1 MKKARDVH
9 RLLEKVNLKVNAD
22 ADREVLEGILRA
34 SRKST
39 SPVSRG
45 DVRKII
51 TGVKLW
57 RFAFWRK
64 ASYLAAAMLV
74 VTSWVA
80 FDLRREVTDLRKELE
95 LARKDIP
102 PARPDN
108 TATINFYLEEHRDLV
123 TRHASFRSAAPHPAQ
138 MRVNQHDILYYELL
152 DDQPEYMR
160 PGIIVRGPLSQGQ
173 ISSSEAPIIS
183 NGNTLSL
190 SEAKQTINFDLV
202 VPSWL
207 HPYYKLD
214 QIRTI
219 EDRDALQLL
228 YSNGINSISLF
239 EQPLD
244 GRRGLEPKDFR
255 EYAVYRNEE
264 QVGGIILAWRD
275 DVLSYVLIGN
285 IEMSQLMDMAQS
297 INAGR

>member
-1 MKKARDVH
+1 MKKAKDVH
-9 RLLEKVNLKVNAD
+9 RLLEKVNLKVNVD

-39 SPVSRG
+39 SPVSQG
-45 DVRKII
+45 DARWIL
-51 TGVKLW
+51 TRAKLW
-57 RFAFWRK
+57 RFTFWRK
-64 ASYLAAAMLV
+64 AGYLVAALLI

-95 LARKDIP
+95 LVRQDIP

-108 TATINFYLEEHRDLV
+108 TATINLYLKEHKDVVAQR
-123 TRHASFRSAAPHPAQ
+123 ASLSSAATQSAQ

-160 PGIIVRGPLSQGQ
+160 PGIIIRGPSSQQEIGPPK
-173 ISSSEAPIIS
+173 APIIS
-183 NGNTLSL
+183 NGHTQSL
-190 SEAKQTINFDLV
+190 SEAKETANFDLV
-202 VPSWL
+202 APSWL

-214 QIRTI
+214 KIRTI

-239 EQPLD
+239 EQRLD

-285 IEMSQLMDMAQS
+285 TEMSQLMDMAQS
-297 INAGR
+297 ISAGR